1 MTTTPESPSPPLP
14 TPTMSRPAGSAG
26 SSNDTSSQS
35 APRTS
40 PTSPTSETTGS
51 ANPQSKPSAPA
62 SDPNIFKRELL
73 EAAIA
78 AVCGDRALNY
88 GKPEANF
95 ARIATLWNAY
105 VYIRKQD
112 MVNIG
117 QTEEFELS
125 EWDVA
130 NIMIL
135 MKVARLMHQPNHKD
149 SWIDIAGY
157 AACGYD
163 ITHD

>member
-1 MTTTPESPSPPLP
+1 MT
-14 TPTMSRPAGSAG
+14 
-26 SSNDTSSQS
+26 D
-35 APRTS
+35 
-40 PTSPTSETTGS
+40 
-51 ANPQSKPSAPA
+51 
-62 SDPNIFKRELL
+62 DPNKFKKEIL
-73 EAAIA
+73 EAATA

-95 ARIATLWNAY
+95 ARIAVLWNAY
-105 VYIRKQD
+105 VHIRRKD
-112 MVNIG
+112 LGVEG
-117 QTEEFELS
+117 DLTLT

-149 SWIDIAGY
+149 SWIDVAGY

-163 ITHD
+163 ITHDL